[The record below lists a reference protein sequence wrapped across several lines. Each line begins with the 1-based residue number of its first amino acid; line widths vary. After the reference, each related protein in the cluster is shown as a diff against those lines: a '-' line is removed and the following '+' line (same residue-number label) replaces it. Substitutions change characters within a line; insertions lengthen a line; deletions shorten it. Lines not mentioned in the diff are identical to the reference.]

1 MHIAATDY
9 GVFAPLVAI
18 TSTIMAAG
26 GAIILL
32 WAGPLEKWRPP
43 DADLRGLAKR
53 IIFLA
58 CSVLMVLLALEAAPA
73 NFVWMK
79 KGAWCLLV
87 TCVVLGIAYS
97 ASRYGLYHSKLSPD
111 GKSRIPI
118 LGGLW
123 LKKAAK
129 ASMKQNQVTEID
141 DLLDGAPGPH
151 ALWSGISRFVARVLV
166 LGTFIVF
173 VVTATASLM
182 QAGLIVYVKTA
193 GKPLF

>member
-1 MHIAATDY
+1 MHIAAADY

-43 DADLRGLAKR
+43 DADLPGLAKR

-58 CSVLMVLLALEAAPA
+58 CSVIMVLLTLEATPD
-73 NFVWMK
+73 NFAWMK
-79 KGAWCLLV
+79 GITWCLLL
-87 TCVVLGIAYS
+87 TCVILGIVYS
-97 ASRYGLYHSKLSPD
+97 ASRYGLYHSKLSSD
-111 GKSRIPI
+111 GKSRKPI

-129 ASMKQNQVTEID
+129 ASMKQNHVTEID
-141 DLLDGAPGPH
+141 DLLDGAPGPQ
-151 ALWSGISRFVARVLV
+151 ALWSGLSRFVARVLV
-166 LGTFIVF
+166 LGTFVVF

-182 QAGLIVYVKTA
+182 QAGLIIYVKTA